1 MTSGK
6 RTTVSTA
13 AEAAVTTLLFGTF
26 PVLSLLAVNCQQME
40 PGSAVRP
47 IVVSIAVA
55 SALLLI
61 LRVALRTW
69 VRAALLASA
78 LILLIFSYG
87 HVYDLVRQ
95 LTIAGV
101 PIGRHRVLAAAWG
114 LSALLL
120 AWLLGVRLPTTRRD
134 LRIALVAGL
143 VLAIVPLANLGVQ
156 ALHAAQAARS
166 TSSRLPQSGPAE
178 AAMDDSLPDIYYII
192 LDGYGRSDVL
202 RDFYSV
208 DDGHFIRFLESR
220 GFFVATSGHANYM
233 QTGLSLASSLNM
245 GYLDDLLQ
253 PNVRNS
259 NNNAPLR
266 LLVQQSEVRRFLE
279 AHGYQTVSFSNG
291 VSLTEWHN
299 ATMFLTPQPS
309 VLPSERDL
317 LLRGLAL
324 SEFEGLLLETTIAR
338 PLMDTMLQR
347 RNVLHDL
354 IDETYSYHRTQ
365 ILYAFSALPEAGS
378 ASGPQFIFAHI
389 MAPHPPFVF
398 GAHGEE
404 IPSTRPYQTQDVGCC
419 SRSEYLKGYADQVT
433 FVSKMME
440 ETIDRILTQSAR
452 PPVIIIQ
459 GDHGPGANMD
469 AYSADG
475 TNMRERLSILNA
487 YFMPSVAAGL
497 LYPSITPVN
506 TFRVVLNTY
515 FDAGYEMLPDRSYFS
530 SYENRYDFVDVTQ
543 RVLTD
548 PVVPP

>member
-1 MTSGK
+1 LTSGK
-6 RTTVSTA
+6 PTTGTTA
-13 AEAAVTTLLFGTF
+13 VEAAVTTLLFGAY
-26 PVLSLLAVNCQQME
+26 PVLSLLATNYQQME

-55 SALLLI
+55 LAALLI
-61 LRVALRTW
+61 LRAALRTW
-69 VRAALLASA
+69 VRAALLACA
-78 LILLIFSYG
+78 LILLFFSYG
-87 HVYDLVRQ
+87 HVYDLVRH

-101 PIGRHRVLAAAWG
+101 LIGRHRVLVAAWG
-114 LSALLL
+114 LLALLFT
-120 AWLLGVRLPTTRRD
+120 WLLGVRLPATRRD

-143 VLAIVPLANLGVQ
+143 VLAFVPLANLGLQVVR
-156 ALHAAQAARS
+156 AAQAARS
-166 TSSRLPQSGPAE
+166 TPSLQPQTTPAE
-178 AAMDDSLPDIYYII
+178 AAIDDSLPDIYYII

-208 DDGHFIRFLESR
+208 DNGHFIRFLESR

-245 GYLDDLLQ
+245 RYLDDLLQ
-253 PNVRNS
+253 QNVRDSNDNS
-259 NNNAPLR
+259 PLR

-279 AHGYQTVSFSNG
+279 AHGYQTVSFENS
-291 VSLTEWHN
+291 VSLTEWRN
-299 ATMFLTPQPS
+299 ATVFITAHS
-309 VLPSERDL
+309 KGLPSEQSL
-317 LLRGLAL
+317 LLHGLAL
-324 SEFEGLLLETTIAR
+324 SEFDGLLLETTIAR
-338 PLMDTMLQR
+338 PFMDWMLQR
-347 RNVLHDL
+347 QNVLHDL
-354 IDETYSYHRTQ
+354 VDETYRYHRTQ
-365 ILYAFSALPEAGS
+365 ILHAFSALPDVASAGS
-378 ASGPQFIFAHI
+378 PQFVFAHI

-419 SRSEYLKGYADQVT
+419 SRSEYIKGYADQVT
-433 FVSKMME
+433 FVGKMME
-440 ETIDRILTQSAR
+440 DTIDRILAQSAR

-487 YFMPSVAAGL
+487 YLIPGGAAGL

-515 FDAGYEMLPDRSYFS
+515 FGTGYELLPDKSYFS
-530 SYENRYDFVDVTQ
+530 SYETRYDFVDVTQ
-543 RVLTD
+543 RALTD
-548 PVVPP
+548 PVVRP